1 MISWKI
7 LTLFLVTILPLV
19 CTPGP
24 DILFVS
30 SQGLAGRRKGALLAT
45 IGICAGYLLHAA
57 FATAGLAAVIVAS
70 PILFG
75 IVKYVGAAYLLY
87 LGLRLLAS
95 AFLSGAAQR
104 LEPNAASSVFRQ
116 GMLTSVMN
124 PKGLLFFLA
133 LLPQFVD
140 PASGH
145 AALQTLI
152 LALVFVSTCSIVY
165 LAIGLTVAS
174 ARERFSGNKAVRAAN
189 GVAGTILIALG
200 LRLSLIR

>member
-57 FATAGLAAVIVAS
+57 FATAGLAAVIVTS

-87 LGLRLLAS
+87 LGLKLLIS
-95 AFLSGAAQR
+95 ALSGAAQR
-104 LEPNAASSVFRQ
+104 LEPNAALSVFRQ

-152 LALVFVSTCSIVY
+152 LALVFVSTCCIVY

-174 ARERFSGNKAVRAAN
+174 ARERFGGNNAVRAAN

>member
-45 IGICAGYLLHAA
+45 IGICAGYLVHAA
-57 FATAGLAAVIVAS
+57 FATAGLAAVIVTS

-75 IVKYVGAAYLLY
+75 IVKYAGAAYLLC
-87 LGLRLLAS
+87 LGLKLLMS
-95 AFLSGAAQR
+95 ALSGTEQR
-104 LEPNAASSVFRQ
+104 VEPNAALSVFRQ

-140 PASGH
+140 PASGY

-174 ARERFSGNKAVRAAN
+174 ARERFSGNNAVRAAN